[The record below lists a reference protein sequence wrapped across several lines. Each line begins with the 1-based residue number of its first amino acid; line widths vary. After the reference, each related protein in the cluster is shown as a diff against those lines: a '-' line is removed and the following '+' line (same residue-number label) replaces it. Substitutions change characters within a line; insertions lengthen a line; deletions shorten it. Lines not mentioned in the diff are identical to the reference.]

1 MQERE
6 GILMAAKKDR
16 KAFVFLL
23 LLIGFVLA
31 FAASLVFGQTPV
43 TVEQAVHS
51 FLSYDKNST
60 EHIVVRSDRLP
71 RAVIASVTGASLAV
85 AGALMQ
91 ALTKNP
97 LASPSIFGVNQG
109 AIFTVVI
116 GIVFFSVTS
125 LASLAGLAF
134 LGAAAAAVIVYFLGS
149 LGRDGLTPV
158 KIVLAGAAISALFQS
173 YTQGILVLDEAGLQD
188 VLFWL
193 AGSVSGRT
201 LEMLQPVL
209 PFIGSAIVASMFIG
223 KAINLLVTG
232 EDIAKGMGQHVA
244 ALKAFMGLLV
254 VLLAGSSVAVVG
266 AVGFIGLVIPHAAR
280 FFAGND
286 YRWLLPIA
294 ALLGAVLLVAADV
307 LARLLIMPQEVP
319 IGVMTAMI
327 GGPFFVFIARKGVSG
342 V

>member
-1 MQERE
+1 MKNTFTKHA
-6 GILMAAKKDR
+6 GKGMWFFLIAAG
-16 KAFVFLL
+16 FL
-23 LLIGFVLA
+23 LA
-31 FAASLVFGQTPV
+31 FAASIVFGQTPI
-43 TVEQAVHS
+43 TVEQAVNA
-51 FLSYDKNST
+51 FVSYDENST

-71 RAVIASVTGASLAV
+71 RAVIASVIGASLAV
-85 AGALMQ
+85 AGTFMQ
-91 ALTKNP
+91 ALTQNP
-97 LASPSIFGVNQG
+97 MASPSIFGINQG
-109 AIFTVVI
+109 AIFSVVI
-116 GIVFFSVTS
+116 GVVLFSVSS
-125 LASLAGLAF
+125 LAALTGLAF

-201 LEMLQPVL
+201 LDMLLPVL
-209 PFIGSAIVASMFIG
+209 PFIGTALVGAMFMG
-223 KAINLLVTG
+223 KAVNLLVTG

-244 ALKAFMGLLV
+244 ALKALMGIIV

-266 AVGFIGLVIPHAAR
+266 AVGFIGLVIPHVAR
-280 FFAGND
+280 FFAGSD
-286 YRWLLPIA
+286 YRWVIPYA
-294 ALLGAVLLVAADV
+294 AMLGAVLLVSADV

-319 IGVMTAMI
+319 IGVMTAMV
-327 GGPFFVFIARKGVSG
+327 GGPFFVYIARKGVSQ